1 MNKWSCLVLVGG
13 LLSLS
18 GCIKLFPE
26 PSEDVQTMKLGGMSI
41 EPATHKKSKNSIAI
55 GEVSGRDHLQ
65 SSRIVIEK
73 QDKGLKTLD
82 YIARV
87 EWEDSLPKV
96 VQRDFRNVLSRVI
109 KSVTLENDNLK
120 TDYMVQCDI
129 ESFNVEQKE
138 GRFSTVSLGWYLKI
152 VRLPSRSVVAS
163 TFLSKTSPLQGKDKQ
178 AVFEV
183 FNSAY
188 RSLLQD
194 SETWVLDQIRDT
206 Q

>member
-1 MNKWSCLVLVGG
+1 MLVSG

-26 PSEDVQTMKLGGMSI
+26 PSEGVQTVKLGGMSI
-41 EPATHKKSKNSIAI
+41 QLAAHKKSKHSIVI

-65 SSRIVIEK
+65 SSRIVVEK

-82 YIARV
+82 YLARV
-87 EWEDSLPKV
+87 EWEDSLSKV
-96 VQRDFRNVLSRVI
+96 VQRDFRNILSSVF

-138 GRFSTVSLGWYLKI
+138 GRFSNVSLGWYLKI
-152 VRLPSRSVVAS
+152 VRLPSRYVVAS
-163 TFLSKTSPLQGKDKQ
+163 TFLSKASPLQGKDKQ
-178 AVFEV
+178 AVFEA

-188 RSLLQD
+188 RNLLQD
-194 SETWVLDQIRDT
+194 SEAWVLDQMPGT

>member
-1 MNKWSCLVLVGG
+1 MNKWFCLMLVSG

-26 PSEDVQTMKLGGMSI
+26 PSEGVQTVKLGGMSI
-41 EPATHKKSKNSIAI
+41 QLIAHKKSKHSIVI

-65 SSRIVIEK
+65 SSRIVVEK

-82 YIARV
+82 YLARV
-87 EWEDSLPKV
+87 EWEDSLSKV
-96 VQRDFRNVLSRVI
+96 VQRDFRNTLSSVF

-138 GRFSTVSLGWYLKI
+138 GHFSNVSL
-152 VRLPSRSVVAS
+152 
-163 TFLSKTSPLQGKDKQ
+163 
-178 AVFEV
+178 
-183 FNSAY
+183 
-188 RSLLQD
+188 
-194 SETWVLDQIRDT
+194 
-206 Q
+206 